1 MYLTYRQDID
11 HGNYTKV
18 FDASQYSAD
27 IPDTV
32 DWRTSNAV
40 TGIKTQV
47 ISVMKPP
54 FVTGCNLFTADS
66 YSEYAKNNVL

>member
-1 MYLTYRQDID
+1 MANRKYQNFCVVCLFQTDKEFEETYLTYREID

-18 FDASQYSAD
+18 FDANQYSAD

-40 TGIKTQV
+40 TGIKNQV
-47 ISVMKPP
+47 YHKHLI
-54 FVTGCNLFTADS
+54 
-66 YSEYAKNNVL
+66 